1 MLNPIFSSRYKV
13 LCCTIFTLL
22 VVFSLPGNLFA
33 GEKRIAVLPFSV
45 YGSETHQHMEKAL
58 PDMFSSRLARTRG
71 YSMVSASAVK
81 ALEIDP
87 ADLGEDRALAIGKQ
101 SGADFVLYGTLTVL
115 QETWS
120 MDALMLDVSGENVFG
135 TFSRSGADTREL
147 IPGLE
152 SMAAEMREALEE
164 GGRKTDTYAAR
175 PAPKGKPA
183 TPHAGFDVAEPARR
197 ELSGAWAG
205 PEMNFN
211 FTGIA
216 AGDLTGDGKTETVLV
231 DAGAVYIYSLTGN
244 RFNLLEKI
252 DAPANTT
259 CIALDV
265 GDINRDGKA
274 EIFVTARNN
283 RSDMLRSFIL
293 ENRDGRYRRIVEQSP
308 WFYRVMHDPD
318 NGPVLLGQH
327 HIQTADP
334 FKTEVV
340 HLKFENGNYVPGE
353 SFVEGEGRGS
363 GGRDLNL
370 LGMARGRILGQDAD
384 AAIVSLDNRDKLHVL
399 LPNGD
404 GKWKSNRNYGGST
417 LFMEGPRKGKGQ
429 DPERY
434 FLSGRVLV
442 HNPSDAPSQVFTFRN
457 KGLSPINL
465 KRMRVYTEGEVLS
478 LAWDGH
484 GLQEEW
490 KTRGYDGHF
499 RDLCL
504 ADLNNDGNLEL
515 AALLI
520 RSEGATFFSNP
531 LSQVL
536 VFPIQDVAGKN

>member
-1 MLNPIFSSRYKV
+1 MLNPCFSSRYTV
-13 LCCTIFTLL
+13 LYFTVFALL
-22 VVFSLPGNLFA
+22 VVFSVPGNLSA

-45 YGSETHQHMEKAL
+45 YGSETYQHMEKAL
-58 PDMFSSRLARTRG
+58 PDMFSARLARTKG
-71 YSMVSASAVK
+71 YSMVSASAIK
-81 ALEIDP
+81 ALEIDA
-87 ADLGEDRALAIGKQ
+87 ADLGEDQALAIGKQ

-120 MDALMLDVSGENVFG
+120 MDALVLDVSGENMFG
-135 TFSRSGADTREL
+135 TFSRSGAETQEL

-152 SMAAEMREALEE
+152 SMAAQMREALEE
-164 GGRKTDTYAAR
+164 GVQKTDNDVAR
-175 PAPKGKPA
+175 PAPKEKPA
-183 TPHAGFDVAEPARR
+183 TPYAGFDVAEPARR
-197 ELSGAWAG
+197 ELAGAWAG
-205 PEMNFN
+205 PEMDFN

-216 AGDLTGDGKTETVLV
+216 AGDLTGDGMIETVLV
-231 DAGAVYIYSLTGN
+231 DAGAVYVYNLTNN
-244 RFNLLEKI
+244 RFKLLETI

-259 CIALDV
+259 CIAVDV

-283 RSDMLRSFIL
+283 RSDMLRSFVL
-293 ENRDGRYRRIVEQSP
+293 ENRDGRYQRVVEQSP
-308 WFYRVMHDPD
+308 WFYRVMQDPD
-318 NGPVLLGQH
+318 KGPVLIGQH
-327 HIQTADP
+327 HVQTADP
-334 FKTEVV
+334 FNAEVV
-340 HLKFENGNYVPGE
+340 HMKFENGSYVPGE
-353 SFVEGEGRGS
+353 SFVNGGLDL

-370 LGMARGRILGQDAD
+370 LGMARGRILGQNTD
-384 AAIVSLDNRDKLHVL
+384 AAVVFLDSRDKLQVL

-404 GKWKSNRNYGGST
+404 GKWKSRRHYGGST
-417 LFMEGPRKGKGQ
+417 LFMEGSRKGKGQ

-434 FLSGRVLV
+434 YLSGRVLV
-442 HNPSDAPSQVFTFRN
+442 HTFSDAPAQVFTFRN

-465 KRMRVYTEGEVLS
+465 KRMRVYTEGEVLG

-484 GLQEEW
+484 GLQDEW

-520 RSEGATFFSNP
+520 RSEGATFFSKP